1 MLTPTQKIPD
11 SSDEEEEEWN
21 TVEAAGKRRKIAKIV
36 VPCTKCG
43 KLLTGA
49 NQNTKCRR
57 CPKCCARPDCRS
69 ESHKQQKVIK
79 SLQQTENKE
88 RDADEFWSAAA
99 KGEAYLQKVLH
110 GGKFTESFLQKQQRM
125 MTEIEK
131 RNKEKCLNL
140 SQEEKEEEAKTMA
153 TQEMAKEKRE
163 KTEDLVTKLIKKM
176 CELVARVE
184 VLEKAKDRTPSSG
197 ETEQKATSAKVAEL
211 VARVEQ
217 LDRAAKT
224 VSREQNERR
233 TQK

>member
-43 KLLTGA
+43 
-49 NQNTKCRR
+49 
-57 CPKCCARPDCRS
+57 
-69 ESHKQQKVIK
+69 SHKQQKVIK

-184 VLEKAKDRTPSSG
+184 VLEKAKDRTPAERQNKKQLVQKSPSWLPVWSSW
-197 ETEQKATSAKVAEL
+197 TELLKL
-211 VARVEQ
+211 
-217 LDRAAKT
+217 
-224 VSREQNERR
+224 
-233 TQK
+233 